1 MVTTKTSHHLNPKL
15 LLLLGLICQL
25 ILQACQVPPNQGQGQ
40 GQGQNL
46 PRLDDQVVGNIVEGI
61 QELSTEFNEL
71 TRPNQVE
78 AWVSSLIIKQQP
90 GKDMPQIGTLKEG
103 ERAEYLYQ
111 RTVRKTEF
119 TLRGQRY
126 LEPWILIK
134 TQAGMMGWVHEG
146 GVKFVGPNLQ
156 NLLGG
161 GPASNTNP
169 AARTRGVNGSSSL
182 NPAQN
187 FLVVPGSRVGPITV
201 NTSEM
206 ELVQMYGAASVG
218 RATVE
223 APEKGQIPCTVV
235 MPGTKD
241 EIRIV
246 WKDDSR
252 SKVKEV
258 YFLRADSRWYTR
270 QGLTVGLPLTEL
282 TKANKAPL
290 NFYGFNWA
298 YSGTVSSFR
307 KGALSAYEKYCY
319 VVLRPSSSSSAKLQK
334 KFNGNQVFS
343 SNHPE
348 LPPLNLYVQQFVVYL
363 D

>member
-1 MVTTKTSHHLNPKL
+1 MI
-15 LLLLGLICQL
+15 LLGIIC
-25 ILQACQVPPNQGQGQ
+25 ILALSSCQVPPNQGQGQ
-40 GQGQNL
+40 GQNL
-46 PRLDDQVVGNIVEGI
+46 PKLNDQVVGNIVEGI

-90 GKDMPQIGTLKEG
+90 GKDMPQVGTLKEG

-126 LEPWILIK
+126 LEPWILIR

-146 GVKFVGPNLQ
+146 GVRFVGTNLQ
-156 NLLGG
+156 NLLSGG
-161 GPASNTNP
+161 GTSGSNTNP
-169 AARTRGVNGSSSL
+169 AARTRGVAPPT
-182 NPAQN
+182 NPAEN

-206 ELVQMYGAASVG
+206 KLVQLYGAASVG

-241 EIRIV
+241 EIRIS

-252 SKVKEV
+252 TKIKEV

-270 QGLTVGLPLTEL
+270 QGLTVGLSLTEL
-282 TKANKAPL
+282 TKANKSPV
-290 NFYGFNWA
+290 NFYGFDWT
-298 YSGTVSSFR
+298 YSGTISSWR
-307 KGALSAYEKYCY
+307 NGALAPYEKYCY
-319 VVLRPSSSSSAKLQK
+319 VVLSPSANTPNSIQK
-334 KFNGNQVFS
+334 KFAGNQVFT

-348 LPPLNLYVQQFVVYL
+348 VPPLNMHVNKLVVYL